1 MTLSLKEIR
10 SKFDRNFVQI
20 SYEGWVELDGYVIG
34 MLFEDFHTKKI
45 YLKTNRNPSQL
56 KYNKPAGAYRL
67 KFLSRF
73 RYTHRLSYA
82 SLYPNNRSYIVELH
96 GFRKDM

>member
-20 SYEGWVELDGYVIG
+20 SSQGWVELDGYIIG
-34 MLFEDFHTKKI
+34 ILFEDFYTKKI
-45 YLKTNRNPSQL
+45 YLKTTRNPSQL

-73 RYTHRLSYA
+73 RYTHRLSYTNFY
-82 SLYPNNRSYIVELH
+82 LNNRCCIVELH
-96 GFRKDM
+96 GFIKDM